1 MENKLIVIYVGVA
14 GIRQED
20 IETTV
25 NKIVKRISPQTVDA
39 EIIVIPRQSY
49 DTQIECIDPV
59 YITEEELIKKHT
71 TLLKELHEELDHQ
84 LEEIKRDNDEKN

>member
-1 MENKLIVIYVGVA
+1 MENKIFVIYIGVA

-25 NKIVKRISPQTVDA
+25 NKIASRISPQTVDA

-59 YITEEELIKKHT
+59 YITDKDLIEKHTSRMEELQ
-71 TLLKELHEELDHQ
+71 EELKHQ
-84 LEEIKRDNDEKN
+84 LEEIKKENDEEN